1 MGSASVRIRTGA
13 VRFRTVDDEG
23 QSSGKVGGGR
33 CRRFFWSN
41 LKSIFAYLW
50 TLQFYQTV
58 AKHQPEENSLVR
70 KPGRPKRVETPLE
83 KLKKEFTRLL
93 GGIEKLKQEAQ
104 EREARLSEIRRRI
117 RDEIKPLMSQVAKM
131 RLEMNELLEK
141 KLADKS
147 FSRREKRTLIDL
159 LFYNCDILERL
170 FGLDMTEVR
179 LRHLTKRE
187 RQQFETEEAEPS
199 DDSFES
205 GQPRADAAPEDE
217 PPPNKRGRKK
227 KTTGDGPQPDPVSPQ
242 VKKKLD
248 LQRHLRSLYLTLAK
262 LIHPDLEPDE
272 EKKRQRTELM
282 QKITTAYH
290 HLDLYELLRA
300 RRDLLHTEVTE
311 SATKDPETENAEAE
325 QLRQYVQI
333 LKSQRQE
340 MESAHFMQNFLSPD
354 TALLHRFHHPQ
365 QPLDKVFD
373 KEKKVLK
380 KEMDKISE
388 LRKILNHEEDARQYL
403 EMVRDLH
410 SLSGYF

>member
-1 MGSASVRIRTGA
+1 M
-13 VRFRTVDDEG
+13 
-23 QSSGKVGGGR
+23 
-33 CRRFFWSN
+33 
-41 LKSIFAYLW
+41 
-50 TLQFYQTV
+50 
-58 AKHQPEENSLVR
+58 
-70 KPGRPKRVETPLE
+70 
-83 KLKKEFTRLL
+83 
-93 GGIEKLKQEAQ
+93 
-104 EREARLSEIRRRI
+104 LSEVM
-117 RDEIKPLMSQVAKM
+117 EM
-131 RLEMNELLEK
+131 RLEMNALLER

-159 LFYNCDILERL
+159 LFYNCDILEGL
-170 FGLDMTEVR
+170 FGRDMSEVR

-187 RQQFETEEAEPS
+187 RQQYEETEAGDPF
-199 DDSFES
+199 DDFFE
-205 GQPRADAAPEDE
+205 QAKKQAADAAPDND
-217 PPPNKRGRKK
+217 PPPSKRGRKK
-227 KTTGDGPQPDPVSPQ
+227 KTTGDGPQPDPVNPQ

-300 RRDLLHTEVTE
+300 RRDLLQIEATETQP
-311 SATKDPETENAEAE
+311 KDPETENAEAE

-333 LKSQRQE
+333 LKNQRQE
-340 MESAHFMQNFLSPD
+340 MESTHFMQNFLSPD
-354 TALLHRFHHPQ
+354 NALLHRFHHPQ

-380 KEMDKISE
+380 KEMDKIRE

-403 EMVRDLH
+403 EMVRNLH
-410 SLSGYF
+410 SLSDYF